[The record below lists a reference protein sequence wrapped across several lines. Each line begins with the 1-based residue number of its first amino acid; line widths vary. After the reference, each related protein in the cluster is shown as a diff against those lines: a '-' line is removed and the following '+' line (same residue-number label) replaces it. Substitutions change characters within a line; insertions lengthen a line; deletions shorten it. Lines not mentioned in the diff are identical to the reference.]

1 MLVIENQPFFDEV
14 VVFAKRTNQYDGDSN
29 ASLKN
34 RLDYL
39 AGYGGKKAD
48 GTDKTRARL
57 YKDGA
62 PYSFGFVIEGQN
74 ANGEWTT
81 WFNGGLLYH
90 GPHDGHGSGAAPTF
104 AVSLD
109 PNHLIEL
116 PAGAVF
122 VGYGAALPKIRR
134 MHSAWLRVWSTGH
147 SLRGRVRRELQSTP
161 RGCRDR
167 RRRCASGKLRLTYC
181 PRNPTNQRS
190 RWSRRMRGARRR
202 SGGGRL

>member
-14 VVFAKRTNQYDGDSN
+14 VAFAKKTNRYENDTN

-39 AGYGGKKAD
+39 AGYAGKKAD
-48 GTDKTRARL
+48 GSDKTRARL

-62 PYSFGFVIEGQN
+62 PYSFGFVIEAQD

-104 AVSLD
+104 AVTLT
-109 PNHLIEL
+109 PTT
-116 PAGAVF
+116 G
-122 VGYGAALPKIRR
+122 
-134 MHSAWLRVWSTGH
+134 WSIHT
-147 SLRGRVRRELQSTP
+147 
-161 RGCRDR
+161 
-167 RRRCASGKLRLTYC
+167 
-181 PRNPTNQRS
+181 
-190 RWSRRMRGARRR
+190 
-202 SGGGRL
+202 